1 MGGRKGAIVRG
12 LLVGATVAIAF
23 VTAALF
29 ATPASAQSPTDSEA
43 DAFTELVFAGAP
55 LTGAS
60 SAASPPIA
68 PPQGFAASSSSA
80 SSSDASAASPAA
92 PVAVPASETIPPG
105 QPGPQVDP
113 IEVPLPD
120 IPNPLDWFD
129 NLDPREWAGDILNAV
144 LTMIGQ
150 ALLEAI
156 RGFVDWALGFGDSSL
171 NFVTQ
176 TPPEGTYESPTV
188 RSLWD
193 FSRAL
198 VNVGLAVIVMWGG
211 FNVMVKEHSRSPY
224 HEVMELL
231 PRVILGALAANLTL
245 EFSRALIE
253 GNNAIAGAVGQV
265 GLPGYD
271 QATPQQEGVALIF
284 TALAY
289 GIVAILLV
297 LQMLMRLALLDM
309 LIVLA
314 PVAAL
319 LWVLPQTQGWARWWA
334 DLFPITVFQQA
345 IQVMV
350 LRLGSALMVELTP
363 GSLSNALLTLLLG
376 IAVCWLTLKVPGL
389 LLRSRGSAAGLGNIV
404 TLVVASRALG
414 AIGGAAG
421 GGGGSAGAAGAGGP
435 SRNGRGPQPAPAPA
449 AGRA

>member
-1 MGGRKGAIVRG
+1 MRG
-12 LLVGATVAIAF
+12 LLVGVTVA
-23 VTAALF
+23 VALIVGPL
-29 ATPASAQSPTDSEA
+29 AVAPAHAEGPDTTEGEA
-43 DAFTELVFAGAP
+43 HAELVFAGAP
-55 LTGAS
+55 L
-60 SAASPPIA
+60 AAPAPA
-68 PPQGFAASSSSA
+68 PPPSPTGPPLASSSA
-80 SSSDASAASPAA
+80 PSSSIGLPPTGPVAAPAA
-92 PVAVPASETIPPG
+92 ESIPP
-105 QPGPQVDP
+105 PELGPQVDP
-113 IEVPLPD
+113 QLPD
-120 IPNPLDWFD
+120 IPNPLDWFS
-129 NLDPREWAGDILNAV
+129 NLDPRKWAGDILNAL
-144 LTMIGQ
+144 LTVIGK

-171 NFVTQ
+171 NFVTR
-176 TPPEGTYESPTV
+176 TPAEGTYGSPTV

-198 VNVGLAVIVMWGG
+198 VNVALAIIVMWGG
-211 FNVMVKEHSRSPY
+211 FNVMVKEHTRSPY

-231 PRVILGALAANLTL
+231 PRLILAALAANLTL
-245 EFSRALIE
+245 EFARGLIDA
-253 GNNAIAGAVGQV
+253 NNAIAAGVGQV

-271 QATPQQEGVALIF
+271 QASPSQEGIALIF

-297 LQMLMRLALLDM
+297 LQMLMRLALIDV

-334 DLFPITVFQQA
+334 NLFPITVFQQA
-345 IQVMV
+345 VQMMV

-376 IAVCWLTLKVPGL
+376 IAVCWLTLKVPS
-389 LLRSRGSAAGLGNIV
+389 LLRGQVHHAGISSVLSLVLVTRLAGSI
-404 TLVVASRALG
+404 
-414 AIGGAAG
+414 AAG
-421 GGGGSAGAAGAGGP
+421 GRGAAAGAAT
-435 SRNGRGPQPAPAPA
+435 GRGPQPA